1 MIQAPPA
8 HLQHAVERRS
18 ISCSFSHLWSDA
30 LFSRQRA
37 IEVHAR
43 ARSIAAFLERPENDQ
58 VDARR
63 GLGEERACL
72 LQCKWDC
79 GTFTRWTVIT
89 AWMAFERACSNAVR
103 APKLGHSFN
112 KGLDEALE
120 ALGAEPVN
128 RGEKLWQQVERVRQ
142 LRILYVHK
150 DCEPE
155 ELAHDADIAKFAI
168 ATLRKAL
175 IDLHLRV
182 GTPHPAWIECD
193 DVPMPLGGSSCWP
206 TVVHPGTDDDPE
218 AIRIVAVYGGEEREN
233 SRMRHD
239 HDPWPE
245 VERLVNSV
253 RVPITA
259 VRLYSGERLEFEIA
273 VRLRGSA
280 DPAP

>member
-1 MIQAPPA
+1 MIKAPPA

-30 LFSRQRA
+30 LFSRERA
-37 IEVHAR
+37 IEVHSR
-43 ARSIAAFLERPENDQ
+43 AKSIAAFLERQENEQ
-58 VDARR
+58 PDARR
-63 GLGEERACL
+63 GLGADRARL

-89 AWMAFERACSNAVR
+89 AWMAFERACGNAVR
-103 APKLGHSFN
+103 EPQLGHSFN
-112 KGLDEALE
+112 KRLDAALKV
-120 ALGAEPVN
+120 LKVEPVN
-128 RGEKLWQQVERVRQ
+128 RGAGLWQQVEKVRQ

-155 ELAHDADIAKFAI
+155 ELAHDADIAKYVI
-168 ATLRKAL
+168 ATLRNAL

-182 GTPHPAWIECD
+182 GTPHPPWIECD

-206 TVVHPGTDDDPE
+206 AVVHAGADDDSE
-218 AIRIVAVYGGEEREN
+218 AIRIVAVYGGEERES

-239 HDPWPE
+239 QDPWPE